1 MDPGAIGETPAGHR
15 HPLRFIGHCV
25 PKATA
30 RPTRDRSPEAR
41 ARVCAEAH
49 RGFAAAGSSTA
60 CEAHA
65 KRQSPHAA
73 LRSGPSVSSRTALAL
88 ALLVSVVIIKR
99 GLAETQKPCQHLAL
113 EILKFFQDGEIQ
125 ITLLGE
131 E

>member
-1 MDPGAIGETPAGHR
+1 MDTRRADPSAIGETPACHR
-15 HPLRFIGHCV
+15 HPLRFTGHCV

-41 ARVCAEAH
+41 ARVCAE
-49 RGFAAAGSSTA
+49 
-60 CEAHA
+60 
-65 KRQSPHAA
+65 RQSPHAA